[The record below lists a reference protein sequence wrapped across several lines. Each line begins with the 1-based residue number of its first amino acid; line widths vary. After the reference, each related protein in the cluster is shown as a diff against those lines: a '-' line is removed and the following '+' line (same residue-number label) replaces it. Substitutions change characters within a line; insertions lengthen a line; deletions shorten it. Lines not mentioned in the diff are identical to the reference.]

1 MRDARCASKALPQD
15 LRRHAA
21 RRACHQPRCAGRAS
35 PFQPPRVAQIG
46 SPRRGDAGL
55 PTATKRLQQVLRAK
69 AGASDAPATCSTGR
83 RALRHFVSHLRPNP
97 PGTGIGTK
105 SMTQFEMRCLRTNT
119 DRSSVRTLNVP
130 TFLGYCA
137 QVPKTSAL
145 LAPLST
151 VGQHEWPTG
160 ALVDGAVVHDGS
172 KLSSPA
178 SVSLR

>member
-1 MRDARCASKALPQD
+1 
-15 LRRHAA
+15 
-21 RRACHQPRCAGRAS
+21 
-35 PFQPPRVAQIG
+35 
-46 SPRRGDAGL
+46 
-55 PTATKRLQQVLRAK
+55 
-69 AGASDAPATCSTGR
+69 
-83 RALRHFVSHLRPNP
+83 
-97 PGTGIGTK
+97 
-105 SMTQFEMRCLRTNT
+105 MTQFEMRCLRTNT

-151 VGQHEWPTG
+151 VGQQEWPTG